1 MKKILISAGA
11 LVLSGLAHA
20 QLSPTENYVYTKT
33 YLDYNGT
40 TPTKTS
46 ETVQYYDGLGRPK
59 QVVNVKASPQGKD
72 VVTPIEYDAFGRQVK
87 DYLPVPQSS
96 TLNGAIVPNPLGNAT
111 SVYGAEKIYSEKI
124 LENSPLDRILQQK
137 QVGNAWDT
145 KPVQFGY
152 DANIHEDYVRKYETS
167 TTWVDGRTQTS
178 VQLLQYFLPNQL
190 YKNTV
195 TDEDGNKTI
204 EFKNGRGQTLLVRKV
219 LSATENADTYYVYNE
234 YDQLAFVIPP
244 LVSTWTTLDQTTL
257 DNVCYQYRYDGRNR
271 LVEKKLPGK
280 GWEYMVYNKADKLVM
295 SQDANMKESGQW
307 LLTKYDQFGR
317 IIYTGISNNTASRAA
332 IQTNVDA
339 NANLYETRT
348 SAVSFTLNGMPVYY
362 TKVAGPTNVTQI
374 LSVNYYD
381 TYPGYSFNPTFPAS
395 ILGEPTLTD
404 IPTTEGLSTKG
415 LPVMSLV
422 KNIEDDNWTKNYTYY
437 DKKGRVIGTYS
448 INHLGGRTRVD
459 SKLDFAG
466 VAQQTITTHKRLD
479 TDTERVITETFTYD
493 SQNRLLVHKHKV

>member
-96 TLNGAIVPNPLGNAT
+96 TLNGAIVPNPLGNAA

-137 QVGNAWDT
+137 QMGNAWDT

-152 DANIHEDYVRKYETS
+152 DANAASEVRKYI
-167 TTWVDGRTQTS
+167 TTTTFVEGRTQSTLKVSDDANS
-178 VQLLQYFLPNQL
+178 VGGYYKANQL

-204 EFKNGRGQTLLVRKV
+204 EFKNGQGQVILVRKV
-219 LSATENADTYYVYNE
+219 LSATENADTYYIYNE
-234 YDQLAFVIPP
+234 YDQLAFVMPP
-244 LVSTWTTLDQTTL
+244 NASYSARNTTVGTQFA
-257 DNVCYQYRYDGRNR
+257 DNFLNGNFYQYRYDGRNR
-271 LVEKKLPGK
+271 LVEKRLPGK
-280 GWEYMVYNKADKLVM
+280 GWEYMVYDKQDRLVM
-295 SQDANMKESGQW
+295 AQDANLGASKQW
-307 LLTKYDQFGR
+307 IFTKYD
-317 IIYTGISNNTASRAA
+317 
-332 IQTNVDA
+332 
-339 NANLYETRT
+339 
-348 SAVSFTLNGMPVYY
+348 
-362 TKVAGPTNVTQI
+362 
-374 LSVNYYD
+374 
-381 TYPGYSFNPTFPAS
+381 
-395 ILGEPTLTD
+395 
-404 IPTTEGLSTKG
+404 
-415 LPVMSLV
+415 
-422 KNIEDDNWTKNYTYY
+422 
-437 DKKGRVIGTYS
+437 
-448 INHLGGRTRVD
+448 
-459 SKLDFAG
+459 
-466 VAQQTITTHKRLD
+466 
-479 TDTERVITETFTYD
+479 
-493 SQNRLLVHKHKV
+493 